1 MARIKID
8 LPDNFSFSTDL
19 SVRITDINYG
29 GHLGNAAVLG
39 LVHEARVRFL
49 EHHGFSERDIGGA
62 SLIMSDAAVVY
73 RSEGFH
79 GDVIRIDVAAAEF
92 SRTGFDLF
100 FRLTNQSTAQELA
113 RAKTGMVA
121 FDYSTRKVCPVP
133 GEFKAALSP
142 APSE

>member
-1 MARIKID
+1 MARLKLE
-8 LPDNFSFSTDL
+8 LPPTFSFSTDIPL
-19 SVRITDINYG
+19 RITDINYG
-29 GHLGNAAVLG
+29 GHLGNDAVLG
-39 LVHEARVRFL
+39 LVHEARLRFL
-49 EHHGFSERDIGGA
+49 KQLGYSEQDIGGA
-62 SLIMSDAAVVY
+62 SLIMGDAAIVY

-121 FDYSTRKVCPVP
+121 FDYSTRKVCSVP
-133 GEFKAALSP
+133 EEFKVALTP
-142 APSE
+142 TPSR